1 MNFTPNEL
9 QNVVFRRTLIG
20 FHQNQ
25 VYELVQRVVEDYASY
40 IKENTKLKEKL
51 EDAQARV
58 QYYKGIETSLQNS
71 LLVAQQSSEEVVSN
85 AKQQAENIVAEAKVR
100 ALEIV
105 DGANRQVAAT
115 LYEKGRLEKELEA
128 FRIRVESLLQAQMT
142 LMKGFAADEPER
154 EPVER
159 SPSARD
165 RLSVVGK

>member
-58 QYYKGIETSLQNS
+58 QYYKSIETSLQNS

-105 DGANRQVAAT
+105 DGANRQVSAT

-159 SPSARD
+159 TSSARD